1 MVFVPVLRILKLRCP
16 EIDRTTLNPR
26 QRPLIA
32 WISLVFVAIL
42 VAISLISGDISILA
56 CVNRW

>member
-32 WISLVFVAIL
+32 WIGLVFVAIL